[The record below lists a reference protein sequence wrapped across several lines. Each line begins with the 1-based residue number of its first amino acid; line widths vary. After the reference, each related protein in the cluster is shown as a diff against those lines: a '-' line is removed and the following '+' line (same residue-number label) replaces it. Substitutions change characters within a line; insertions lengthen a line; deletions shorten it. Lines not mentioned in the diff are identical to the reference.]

1 MSNQPDSVARSS
13 SRCSDAKD
21 AGELLQ
27 DAYRLI
33 DELRALEITLDGL
46 ARSYVAGTR
55 TSIWKALQSLEVAKA
70 MIDKG

>member
-1 MSNQPDSVARSS
+1 MSKKPDSVARCS

-21 AGELLQ
+21 AGVLLQ

-46 ARSYVAGTR
+46 ARDYVAGTR
-55 TSIWKALQSLEVAKA
+55 VGIWKSLQALEVAEK
-70 MIDKG
+70 MISKG